1 MPLAIYRYGEKT
13 LLEDDMKKKLLI
25 LAGFALLATSLFAAG
40 AQEDALAQYRDKVTL
55 TGTLQFK
62 DGFPELNVGGKAYA
76 VMAPGAMRE
85 VRFLKPGL
93 RMTVEGYKVNAMP
106 RSPRPDMEHVYA
118 EKVTIDGKTFDLSK
132 NAPFA
137 GRGGRMM
144 DGSGRGPMSGGRW
157 SDDDR
162 GPGTGPRGRTW

>member
-1 MPLAIYRYGEKT
+1 
-13 LLEDDMKKKLLI
+13 MKKKLLI

-62 DGFPELNVGGKAYA
+62 DGFPELNVGGKSYA
-76 VMAPGAMRE
+76 VMAPGVMRE
-85 VRFLKPGL
+85 VRYLKPGL
-93 RMTVEGYKVNAMP
+93 RMTVEGYKVNAAP

-144 DGSGRGPMSGGRW
+144 DGSRRGPMSGGRW